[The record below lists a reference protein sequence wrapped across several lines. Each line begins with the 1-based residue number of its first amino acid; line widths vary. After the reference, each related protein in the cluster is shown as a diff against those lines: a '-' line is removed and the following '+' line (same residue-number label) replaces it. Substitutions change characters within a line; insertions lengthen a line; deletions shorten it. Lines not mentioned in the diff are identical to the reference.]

1 MRFIDPLQQL
11 LDYLVT
17 HGIHDVLPAIG
28 LGFVGYWLTQ
38 CLPRLLRGAMT
49 RAHVEPTLTTFVVHV
64 SRYALFIF
72 FTIVILSRL
81 EWRFLSLKRL
91 VPSVR
96 GLAAAG
102 PAGGDTAWDVAYTHA
117 VHSGP
122 AGSPPGD

>member
-1 MRFIDPLQQL
+1 MAW
-11 LDYLVT
+11 
-17 HGIHDVLPAIG
+17 GIACTLAARSGPAGFPRGDWQSRSVQSGVEIG
-28 LGFVGYWLTQ
+28 V
-38 CLPRLLRGAMT
+38 
-49 RAHVEPTLTTFVVHV
+49 
-64 SRYALFIF
+64 
-72 FTIVILSRL
+72 RL